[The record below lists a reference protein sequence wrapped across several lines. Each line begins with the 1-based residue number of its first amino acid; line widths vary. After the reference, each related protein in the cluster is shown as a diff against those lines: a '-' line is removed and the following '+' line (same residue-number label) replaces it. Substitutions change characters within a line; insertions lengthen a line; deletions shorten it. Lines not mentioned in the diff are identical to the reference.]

1 MTEAYN
7 IICQTWWRKMAWTCV
22 AASGTVV
29 LVINDDVTAY
39 RNGTMHS

>member
-1 MTEAYN
+1 
-7 IICQTWWRKMAWTCV
+7 MAWTCV

-39 RNGTMHS
+39 RNGTTHS